1 LQQPP
6 ADPACTHPC
15 DLAQTVQINIVGD
28 EPAAS
33 VTVTGPCGGGI
44 ADCAPLGGCR
54 SIMLY
59 LSNGG
64 PGSDS
69 GPKVCQVTA
78 VSASGA
84 VVERDLTASY
94 QGSFCCS
101 GYEFSSLAATIDF
114 STADAGITNPD
125 AAGDASGG

>member
-1 LQQPP
+1 MQQPP

-15 DLAQTVQINIVGD
+15 DLAQSVQIAIAGD

-44 ADCAPLGGCR
+44 DDCAPRGGCR
-54 SIMLY
+54 SITLY
-59 LSNGG
+59 LSNAG
-64 PGSDS
+64 PGPDS

-94 QGSFCCS
+94 QGSFCCP
-101 GYEFSSLAATIDF
+101 GYEFPSLAATIDF
-114 STADAGITNPD
+114 STADGGMASPD
-125 AAGDASGG
+125 AAGD